1 MTLVGVPGK
10 AEVTM
15 QQASRWTLA
24 SSDAMTA
31 LCREPIYKMQ
41 PYSRAGRIKDL

>member
-1 MTLVGVPGK
+1 MALVGVPGK

-24 SSDAMTA
+24 SSDVMSA
-31 LCREPIYKMQ
+31 LLREPAHTKQIYLK
-41 PYSRAGRIKDL
+41 AGRVKDL